1 MIYIIGSGIAGL
13 SAALSLHKSDHRVTI
28 ITKKIKGGSS
38 YEAKGGVAAAISPDD
53 SPELHAED
61 TLKVGDG
68 LCDTAVVN
76 YVTSEIPK
84 VINTIEDW
92 GFKFDPDLRLEGG
105 HSRRRVLHRLDET
118 GREL

>member
-13 SAALSLHKSDHRVTI
+13 SAALSLHKSGHRVTI

-61 TLKVGDG
+61 NELPLNEFK
-68 LCDTAVVN
+68 A
-76 YVTSEIPK
+76 P
-84 VINTIEDW
+84 INSSSIKHP
-92 GFKFDPDLRLEGG
+92 G
-105 HSRRRVLHRLDET
+105 
-118 GREL
+118 

>member
-13 SAALSLHKSDHRVTI
+13 SAALSLHKSGHRVTI

-61 TLKVGDG
+61 TLKGVMGFATP
-68 LCDTAVVN
+68 LLST
-76 YVTSEIPK
+76 TSLVK
-84 VINTIEDW
+84 S
-92 GFKFDPDLRLEGG
+92 LR
-105 HSRRRVLHRLDET
+105 
-118 GREL
+118 